1 MRKTRRAVALTAL
14 ATTAALV
21 ITGCSGGTGGS
32 GTSGPPGTASA
43 NGGGPVTITYLHRLP
58 EPDGAVPVAEIVD
71 RWNAENPGIQV
82 EATKFLGSADEVGTR
97 LETDIKAGAGPCLAQ
112 LGYSELPEFYVRGLV
127 MDVTAEAA
135 PFEQYYSP
143 GSWAAMNVGGA
154 QLGVPQ
160 DAGPIVFFYNASE
173 FKRLGIDVPST
184 PEEFIAAARVAAA
197 DGKFIDAFSSDNASI
212 MVALSHAAGD
222 QWFKTNEDAWH
233 VDAQGPGSESVANFY
248 QTLLDEKLV
257 FLASRWSDNF
267 TAALHDDTLIG
278 YVGPGWN
285 AGFMLDAVDGSPQEG
300 NWRIAPIPHFGSD
313 NMTGPDGGSGVAV
326 MKGCEH
332 PAEAMAFNGWLN
344 QQVDDLAT
352 QGLITVSH
360 VAPKTSERSLA
371 QFGGQD
377 IMKVLVDAT
386 GKLTPDFTY
395 APGMEAVFAAMQPV
409 LADAALG
416 NRPVADALTTAQDT
430 AIARLKELGLP
441 IAN

>member
-1 MRKTRRAVALTAL
+1 MRKTRRAVAITAL
-14 ATTAALV
+14 ASTAALV
-21 ITGCSGGTGGS
+21 FTGCTGGGGGS
-32 GTSGPPGTASA
+32 ETSSPPGTASSS
-43 NGGGPVTITYLHRLP
+43 GGDPVTITYLHRLP
-58 EPDGAVPVAEIVD
+58 EPDGAVPLQDIVD

-82 EATKFLGSADEVGTR
+82 EASKFLGDAGEMGTR

-135 PFEQYYSP
+135 PFEQDYSP

-173 FKRLGIDVPST
+173 FERLGIDVPST

-197 DGKFIDAFSSDNASI
+197 DGKYIDAFSSDNASI
-212 MVALSHAAGD
+212 VVALSHAAGD
-222 QWFKTNEDAWH
+222 QWFNTSDDAWH
-233 VDAQGPGSESVANFY
+233 VDTQGPGSESVADFY
-248 QTLLDEKLV
+248 QQLLDEKLV
-257 FLASRWSDNF
+257 FLASRWSDDF
-267 TAALHDDTLIG
+267 TAALNDDTLIG
-278 YVGPGWN
+278 YVGAGWN
-285 AGFMLDAVDGSPQEG
+285 AGFMLDGVDGTAQEG
-300 NWRIAPIPHFGSD
+300 NWRIAPIPAFGSS

-332 PAEAMAFNGWLN
+332 PAEAMEFNGWLN

-352 QGLITVSH
+352 QGLITVAH

-377 IMKVLVDAT
+377 IMRVLVEAT
-386 GKLTPDFTY
+386 GNLTPDFTY

-416 NRPVADALTTAQDT
+416 NRPVADALVTAEDT
-430 AIARLKELGLP
+430 ALARLQELGLP
-441 IAN
+441 VAD